1 MRRLNLERFLAE
13 LQALAAADERPV
25 ETHAY
30 GPGEHHVADLR
41 LPDGEGPHPVA
52 VVIHGGFWRAP
63 YTRDTTAALAV
74 DLARRGFAS
83 WNVEYRRVGCGGG
96 VPETLDDLVAALAH
110 LDTLDAPLDLDRTT
124 AIGHS
129 AGGHL
134 ALWSAGTGAVS
145 AAVSLCGVAELAE
158 AARAG
163 IGQAAA
169 SEFVGGMPEERPEAY
184 ALADPLARLP
194 TGVRQ
199 VLVHGVE
206 DDQVPIEQ
214 SRRYAAAARAAG
226 DPVELIEL
234 EGVGHFEPIDPRS
247 EAWARAAAAL
257 AG

>member
-1 MRRLNLERFLAE
+1 MRRLNLERFLGE
-13 LQALAAADERPV
+13 LDALAAADERPV

-74 DLARRGFAS
+74 ELARRGFAS

-110 LDTLDAPLDLDRTT
+110 LETLDAPLDLDRTT

-145 AAVSLCGVAELAE
+145 AAVSLCGVAALAE

-163 IGQAAA
+163 IGQGAAT
-169 SEFVGGMPEERPEAY
+169 ELVGGSPKSAQRPMRSQIRSPACRP
-184 ALADPLARLP
+184 ASARCSS
-194 TGVRQ
+194 TGSRTTRCRSRSRGATRRP
-199 VLVHGVE
+199 H
-206 DDQVPIEQ
+206 VPPATP
-214 SRRYAAAARAAG
+214 S
-226 DPVELIEL
+226 
-234 EGVGHFEPIDPRS
+234 S
-247 EAWARAAAAL
+247 
-257 AG
+257 